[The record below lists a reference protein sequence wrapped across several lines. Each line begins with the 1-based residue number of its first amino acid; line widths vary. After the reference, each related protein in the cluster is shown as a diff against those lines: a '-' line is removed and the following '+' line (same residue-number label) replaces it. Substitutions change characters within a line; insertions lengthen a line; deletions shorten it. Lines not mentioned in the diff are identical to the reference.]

1 MWGGGA
7 EGGGGSGAEIVEGG
21 VEGVYYFL
29 EGFLPA
35 EVGGAEEVGEVVVW
49 MAGIEGGDKVGEG
62 AAAGDLAERT
72 EGAGP

>member
-29 EGFLPA
+29 EGFLRA

-49 MAGIEGGDKVGEG
+49 MAGVEGGN
-62 AAAGDLAERT
+62 
-72 EGAGP
+72 